1 MAEWY
6 DNCSRENGLRKM
18 LVVRCKNCGVELT
31 SHSGKSQSCGCSN
44 MMTVKGDSVTAVDL
58 SNVVMISSGVNKK
71 RDDSVLS
78 PQDLSFQ
85 EERRKRKVRRLDFE
99 VR

>member
-1 MAEWY
+1 
-6 DNCSRENGLRKM
+6 M
-18 LVVRCKNCGVELT
+18 LVVRGRECNTEIT
-31 SHSGKSQSCGCSN
+31 SHPSRSHSCGCPN

-58 SNVVMISSGVNKK
+58 NRVLMINSGGKK
-71 RDDSVLS
+71 KKEEGGVLS

-85 EERRKRKVRRLDFE
+85 EERRKRKIRKLDFE

>member
-1 MAEWY
+1 
-6 DNCSRENGLRKM
+6 M
-18 LVVRCKNCGVELT
+18 LVVRCRECQKEIT
-31 SHSGKSQSCGCSN
+31 SHETKSQSCGCSN

-58 SNVVMISSGVNKK
+58 NRVVMISSGTKK
-71 RDDSVLS
+71 KKEEGVLS

-85 EERRKRKVRRLDFE
+85 EERRKRKVRKLDFE